1 MRVAPIL
8 NVAAKVLLVVLLL
21 YAVANPEMPRFAGKA
36 MGIRAVLYPL
46 ATLLILLVWLLKGRP
61 HPYPHAADTLLAGPF
76 IVDVGGNVANLYDT
90 VVWFDDAAHAVTWM
104 LLVLAIGALLL
115 RLRLAPWITAA
126 LCIGF
131 GSVTHV
137 LWEILEYLIM
147 ISGRTGL
154 HLTYGDTVGDLA
166 ASLSGSVLA
175 GLVTGWI
182 AARSTSGQAI
192 IRTDGRGRRW

>member
-1 MRVAPIL
+1 MRLGPKVNI
-8 NVAAKVLLVVLLL
+8 AAKVLLVALLL
-21 YAVANPEMPRFAGKA
+21 YAVVNPEMPRFAGKA

-46 ATLLILLVWLLKGRP
+46 ATLLIPLGWVLKGRP
-61 HPYPHAADTLLAGPF
+61 RPYPHAADTLLAMPF
-76 IVDVGGNVANLYDT
+76 LIDVGGNVANLYDT
-90 VVWFDDAAHAVTWM
+90 LVWFDDGAHALTWM
-104 LLVLAIGALLL
+104 FLVFAVGALFL

-166 ASLSGSVLA
+166 ASLSGSILA

-182 AARSTSGQAI
+182 ASRSALALPIT
-192 IRTDGRGRRW
+192 RTDGHAPRS

>member
-1 MRVAPIL
+1 MRASVAL
-8 NVAAKVLLVVLLL
+8 NVAAKLLLLGLLL

-36 MGIRAVLYPL
+36 MGVRALLYPL
-46 ATLLILLVWLLKGRP
+46 ATVLMPLIWRLQGRP
-61 HPYPHAADTLLAGPF
+61 QAYPHGADTLLAVPF
-76 IVDVGGNVANLYDT
+76 LIDVGGNVANLYDT
-90 VVWFDDAAHAVTWM
+90 VVWFDDAAHAATWM
-104 LLVLAIGALLL
+104 FLVLAVGALLL

-154 HLTYGDTVGDLA
+154 HLTYRDTIGDLT
-166 ASLSGSVLA
+166 ASLSGSILA
-175 GLVTGWI
+175 GLLIGRI
-182 AARSTSGQAI
+182 RSRSPG
-192 IRTDGRGRRW
+192 